1 VRLLLAD
8 MRQWQD
14 LSSEEHLMLCEL
26 PAPHGPLFIWLDSQ
40 HHEHGTLPWGALREG
55 LREHP
60 SEALALKVMDTGF
73 EVTPMT
79 HTDEPSPQ
87 AMSEQALALES
98 AAELKALLTRLLI
111 ERLKAQETQAIA
123 SAQIDPGA
131 LERYRALQ
139 ARRRSLETPP
149 EV

>member
-1 VRLLLAD
+1 
-8 MRQWQD
+8 
-14 LSSEEHLMLCEL
+14 
-26 PAPHGPLFIWLDSQ
+26 LFTWLDSQ
-40 HHEHGTLPWGALREG
+40 HQEHGSLPWGALREG
-55 LREHP
+55 LRDHP

-79 HTDEPSPQ
+79 PADEPQSQP
-87 AMSEQALALES
+87 MSDNALALES

>member
-1 VRLLLAD
+1 
-8 MRQWQD
+8 
-14 LSSEEHLMLCEL
+14 
-26 PAPHGPLFIWLDSQ
+26 
-40 HHEHGTLPWGALREG
+40 LREG

-79 HTDEPSPQ
+79 HTDEPSPR

-111 ERLKAQETQAIA
+111 ERLKIQETQAIA

-131 LERYRALQ
+131 LERYRTLQ

>member
-1 VRLLLAD
+1 
-8 MRQWQD
+8 
-14 LSSEEHLMLCEL
+14 
-26 PAPHGPLFIWLDSQ
+26 
-40 HHEHGTLPWGALREG
+40 
-55 LREHP
+55 
-60 SEALALKVMDTGF
+60 
-73 EVTPMT
+73 
-79 HTDEPSPQ
+79 
-87 AMSEQALALES
+87 
-98 AAELKALLTRLLI
+98 LLTRLLI

>member
-1 VRLLLAD
+1 
-8 MRQWQD
+8 
-14 LSSEEHLMLCEL
+14 
-26 PAPHGPLFIWLDSQ
+26 
-40 HHEHGTLPWGALREG
+40 LREG

-87 AMSEQALALES
+87 AMSEHALALES
-98 AAELKALLTRLLI
+98 AAELKALLNRLLI
-111 ERLKAQETQAIA
+111 ERLKVQETQAIA

-131 LERYRALQ
+131 LERYRVLQ